1 MKQNE
6 LFSYIE
12 DAFPVRFSETELG
25 TEWNLSEWSDPDT
38 AADDIAYIQQLQEAP
53 KLMVAGSLSMKR
65 TAFTL
70 VSVLLAHYKSGENWD
85 LASSDVK
92 LVHDQ
97 DAPFQIGVHLSGI
110 RSYEEDLEWDELLRK
125 LYFDWVKPLILSV
138 EKAGKVKQI
147 VLWENFFIYL
157 RWFYKSLA
165 PELQGLEQRD
175 WDAHWQQIVTED
187 FFGEDELNPFSHL
200 DAFKAKRELED
211 ARVRSTCCY
220 KYMLPGKK
228 NCRTCCLIKE

>member
-1 MKQNE
+1 MNQQE

-25 TEWNLSEWSDPDT
+25 TEWNLSDWLDQDT
-38 AADDIAYIQQLQEAP
+38 AAEDLAYIQRIQEAP

-70 VSVLLAHYKSGENWD
+70 VSVLLAHYKSGQAWD
-85 LASSDVK
+85 LSSSDVR
-92 LVHDQ
+92 LVHDPE
-97 DAPFQIGVHLSGI
+97 APFQLGVHLSGI
-110 RSYEEDLEWDELLRK
+110 QSYDRELSWDDLLRN

-147 VLWENFFIYL
+147 VLWENFYIYL

-165 PELQGLEQRD
+165 PELKGLDQLD
-175 WDAHWQQIVTED
+175 WESHWEHIVSED
-187 FFGEDELNPFSHL
+187 FFGEEEPNPFTHL
-200 DAFKAKRELED
+200 DQFKAKRQLED

-228 NCRTCCLIKE
+228 NCRTCCLVKD

>member
-1 MKQNE
+1 MNQQE

-25 TEWNLSEWSDPDT
+25 TEWKLADWLEADT
-38 AADDIAYIQQLQEAP
+38 VADDLAYIQRIQEAP
-53 KLMVAGSLSMKR
+53 RLMVAGSLSMKR

-70 VSVLLAHYKSGENWD
+70 VSVLLAHYKSGEAWD
-85 LASSDVK
+85 LASSDVR
-92 LVHDQ
+92 LVHDKE
-97 DAPFQIGVHLSGI
+97 APFQLGVHLSGI
-110 RSYEEDLEWDELLRK
+110 QSYEDNPDWNVLLRK
-125 LYFDWVKPLILSV
+125 LYVDWVKPLIQSV

-157 RWFYKSLA
+157 RWFYQSLA
-165 PELQGLEQRD
+165 PELKGLKEQD
-175 WDAHWQQIVTED
+175 WDAHWQQIVSED
-187 FFGEDELNPFSHL
+187 FFGEDEPNPFTHL
-200 DAFKAKRELED
+200 ENFEAKRQLED

-228 NCRTCCLIKE
+228 NCRTCCLIKD

>member
-1 MKQNE
+1 MNQQE

-25 TEWNLSEWSDPDT
+25 TEWNLSDWLDQDT
-38 AADDIAYIQQLQEAP
+38 AAEDLAYIQRIQEAP

-65 TAFTL
+65 TAFTI
-70 VSVLLAHYKSGENWD
+70 VSVLLAHYKSGQTWD
-85 LASSDVK
+85 LSSSDVR
-92 LVHDQ
+92 LVHDPE
-97 DAPFQIGVHLSGI
+97 APFQLGVHLSGI
-110 RSYEEDLEWDELLRK
+110 QSYDRELSWDDLLRN
-125 LYFDWVKPLILSV
+125 LYFDWVKPLILSI

-147 VLWENFFIYL
+147 VLWENFYIYL

-165 PELQGLEQRD
+165 PELKGLDQFD
-175 WDAHWQQIVTED
+175 WESHWQSIVSED
-187 FFGEDELNPFSHL
+187 FFGEEEPNPFTHL
-200 DAFKAKRELED
+200 DQFKAKRQLED

-228 NCRTCCLIKE
+228 NCRTCCLVKD